1 MTIYMFP
8 GQGSQVKGMGVDLFS
23 QFPQQVKQANELLG
37 YSIEELCINDPKQQL
52 GNTEYTQPAL
62 YVVEGLTFLA
72 KNRDDLK
79 LQYCIGHSLGEYTA
93 LFAAGAF
100 DFITGLKLVKK
111 RGELMAQVRGGG
123 MLAVIGLPLERI
135 KSILQEH
142 GLDAIDYANFNSSNQ
157 IVISGVAD
165 DINHAQDILAKE
177 ASMCVPLRVSGAF
190 HSRYMQSMANEFEQ
204 FIAPFELMP
213 LHTEVISNVTA
224 QPYIQKTMKEYLVK
238 QLTSPVRWAET
249 ISYLKNKGE
258 SEFIEIGPG
267 SVLTRLMK
275 QN

>member
-8 GQGSQVKGMGVDLFS
+8 GQGSQIKGMGVDLFR

-37 YSIEELCINDPKQQL
+37 YSIDELCINDPKQQL
-52 GNTEYTQPAL
+52 ENTEFTQPAL
-62 YVVEGLTFLA
+62 YVVEGLAFLA
-72 KNRDDLK
+72 KNTEGLK
-79 LQYCIGHSLGEYTA
+79 PKYCIGHSLGEYSA

-111 RGELMAQVRGGG
+111 RGELMAQVRGGA

-135 KSILQEH
+135 KSLLQQN

-157 IVISGVAD
+157 IVISGVVD
-165 DINHAQDILAKE
+165 EINSAYDVLENE
-177 ASMCVPLRVSGAF
+177 ASICIPLRVSGAF
-190 HSRYMQSMANEFEQ
+190 HSRYMQSMANEFEHY
-204 FIAPFELMP
+204 IAPVELMP
-213 LHTEVISNVTA
+213 LHTEVISTVTA
-224 QPYIQKTMKEYLVK
+224 QPYVQKTIKEYLVK

-267 SVLTRLMK
+267 TVLTRLMK